1 MTDFLDIFLEDN
13 KDYRAFINAVFKHA
27 MTIEYV
33 VLDYLDGHPDILSYL
48 DDNNIAP
55 KKVKN
60 WQGTH
65 TRSKNN
71 DLYRFPATTGFK
83 KILLGFD
90 NFYIIERKEISDNK
104 YLCNLEMTSWGQSDI
119 AFFDKNDEVI
129 AFIIAHEGWLSVNEK
144 YKYDFKEFLP
154 DPRASYIFGLL

>member
-1 MTDFLDIFLEDN
+1 MADFLDIFLEDN

-27 MTIEYV
+27 ITIEYV

-71 DLYRFPATTGFK
+71 DIYRFPATTGFK

-90 NFYIIERKEISDNK
+90 NFYIIERKESGLKNPPLGVGSNK
-104 YLCNLEMTSWGQSDI
+104 LIPEL
-119 AFFDKNDEVI
+119 
-129 AFIIAHEGWLSVNEK
+129 VN
-144 YKYDFKEFLP
+144 YSPGIRSNFMGSP
-154 DPRASYIFGLL
+154 